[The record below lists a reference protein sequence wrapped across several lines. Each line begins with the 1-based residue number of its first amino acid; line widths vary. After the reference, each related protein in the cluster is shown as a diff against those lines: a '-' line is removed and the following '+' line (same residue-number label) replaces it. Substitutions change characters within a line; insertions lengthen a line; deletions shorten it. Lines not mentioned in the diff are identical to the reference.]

1 MYNNIPC
8 TRTEKSRIS
17 GDINAAGL
25 AVAVDDDDDGDVAF
39 GAPTHSSFKIRSL
52 INSNLYIYIYVYVY
66 NNEFIIRIHFNNM

>member
-25 AVAVDDDDDGDVAF
+25 TVAVDDDDGDVAF
-39 GAPTHSSFKIRSL
+39 GAPRTHPLKSAR
-52 INSNLYIYIYVYVY
+52 
-66 NNEFIIRIHFNNM
+66 